1 MKEDIIN
8 LIREI
13 LYIKEGKI
21 NEKTILEDV
30 IKDSMQVIEFIA
42 VLSNK
47 YKLSIDPQE
56 MGKIKTVG
64 DLINYVDKK
73 KNSRKSREPLD
84 SF

>member
-8 LIREI
+8 IIREI
-13 LYIKEGKI
+13 LYVKEGRI
-21 NEKTILEDV
+21 NEKTILEEV
-30 IKDSMQVIEFIA
+30 IKDSMQVIELIA

-56 MGKIKTVG
+56 MDKIKTLG
-64 DLINYVDKK
+64 DLINYVNKK
-73 KNSRKSREPLD
+73 KNSRKNGEPLD